1 MNLLIFIIATAGMI
15 HLIGSK
21 YAGPKIQDKSTNTKD
36 SVIVKDSLLILNTND
51 TVRVFNIINFKSII
65 MSQFD
70 NAQQGYDSYE
80 DYLKSHK
87 DSIKNKTYRSEYN
100 SQYDH

>member
-1 MNLLIFIIATAGMI
+1 
-15 HLIGSK
+15 
-21 YAGPKIQDKSTNTKD
+21 
-36 SVIVKDSLLILNTND
+36 
-51 TVRVFNIINFKSII
+51 

-80 DYLKSHK
+80 ELKTHK
-87 DSIKNKTYRSEYN
+87 NPFINKKYRSEYN